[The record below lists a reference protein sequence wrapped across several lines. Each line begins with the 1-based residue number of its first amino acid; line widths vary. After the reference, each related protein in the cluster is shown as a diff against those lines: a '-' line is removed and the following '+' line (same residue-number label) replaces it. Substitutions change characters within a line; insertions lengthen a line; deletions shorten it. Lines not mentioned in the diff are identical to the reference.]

1 MKKYYE
7 NELKVL
13 DINVSSSVAILESIG
28 AKLVYNGIRNI
39 STYDTLDLEL
49 KKKDILLRLTNE
61 GKIKLTV
68 HVGNSR
74 SDRDVIRIHP
84 GNSEEICND
93 FLQSIGFI
101 KQTSVE
107 SHRISYELNGM
118 DFDIDCFPKIPPFME
133 IDMSNSIYD
142 ITQLKKILCIKNNTI
157 IRCGTEAIFER
168 YGLDY
173 YEIFKTHIKK

>member
-1 MKKYYE
+1 MKKYSE

-13 DINVSSSVAILESIG
+13 DINVPNTVALLESIG
-28 AKLVYNGIRNI
+28 AKLVYDGIRHI
-39 STYDTLDLEL
+39 STYDTINMEL

-61 GKIKLTV
+61 GKVKLTV

-84 GNSEEICND
+84 SNAEEICND

-101 KQTSVE
+101 KQTNVE
-107 SHRISYELNGM
+107 SRRISYEFNGM

-133 IDMSNSIYD
+133 IDMSDSIYD
-142 ITQLKKILCIKNNTI
+142 IEQLKKILCIEDNI
-157 IRCGTEAIFER
+157 IVRCGTEAIFKR

-173 YEIFKTHIKK
+173 YNIFKTN